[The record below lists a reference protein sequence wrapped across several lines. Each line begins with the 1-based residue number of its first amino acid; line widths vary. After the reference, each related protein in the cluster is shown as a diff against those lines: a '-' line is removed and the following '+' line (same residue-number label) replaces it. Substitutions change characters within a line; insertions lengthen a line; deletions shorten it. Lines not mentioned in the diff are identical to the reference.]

1 MRKKGKKLQF
11 MDLLESVQ
19 ENNIENIPGHRLTE
33 NLLPLLRL
41 QKLSH
46 RFLCFRQNE
55 LGKLGRGF
63 DVHTNTLERQL
74 KTENLGSCN

>member
-1 MRKKGKKLQF
+1 

-19 ENNIENIPGHRLTE
+19 EENNIENIPGHRLTE

-46 RFLCFRQNE
+46 RFLCFRQND
-55 LGKLGRGF
+55 LASWVGALMCTQILWK
-63 DVHTNTLERQL
+63 DN
-74 KTENLGSCN
+74 